1 MKYLWYFCFF
11 FYVIQAGGEW
21 RSEFFVSSWNTF
33 WQQQLIQIAPNNYSF
48 PHAVSFSLHRCLYP
62 RETWNSVLQ
71 PPAVYK
77 CSKTFQASFSKLMYS
92 FRCDQKWHFGRA
104 KRILKRGQSPQTS
117 MCTHTHSHEHTHTYT
132 FTNIKKKYIT
142 IYYIGA
148 CIYLYLC
155 THN

>member
-77 CSKTFQASFSKLMYS
+77 CSKTFQASF
-92 FRCDQKWHFGRA
+92 RCDQKWHFGRA

-117 MCTHTHSHEHTHTYT
+117 MCTHTLTWTHTHTHIHSQT
-132 FTNIKKKYIT
+132 LKKIYNYIL
-142 IYYIGA
+142 YR
-148 CIYLYLC
+148 CMYLFVSVYS
-155 THN
+155 